1 MPEHR
6 WMAIGGPFS
15 SAAALVLLF
24 GSPALAQDAGSLLR
38 QQQIQAEQDRTV
50 VPAIE
55 EDTREA
61 AGPLPTEDAIL
72 LVTRIRFT
80 AMPRFSVTRNNRRS
94 QVWRSANGS
103 GCPGLEALRDEV
115 TATLQQKGYLLARAL
130 LPPQDVTE
138 GVVSIEISQGRL
150 ANTRFE
156 RQKGVRVQDGLLDL
170 IASSHISA
178 DTFRKSDLETA
189 LLRINDL
196 PGVEAQ
202 ARLAP
207 GEEAN
212 TSELAIA
219 VGEGPVFAGTAW
231 ADNYGDAATGRS
243 QATAVISMN
252 DVTGFAEK
260 SQLRATVSE
269 GMFTAGGDLLVP
281 AGPDGLFFNGS
292 YSYLTYRNLT
302 ATGQTLGLTGY
313 SHQGTLGAQWRAVRT
328 RDVNVTLDAGIT
340 GKAIVDDSTAGR
352 LSEKLSLSTTFG
364 ISGDVRDRFASG
376 AITQW
381 QLDAT
386 LGELDLSGV
395 PAAQAADAAGLN
407 TQGSFARV
415 NAGVSRLQYL
425 PYGFSLYANA
435 SGQWA
440 SKNLDSSEEF
450 SLGGPY
456 GVRAWPVGEARGDM
470 GVLGTIELRYDLPVD
485 KDWGDIQLSAF
496 IDAGHLWIDSN
507 PGAVAPANQCGCND
521 YSLYGAGFG
530 VNWTLEHAF
539 VSASWSHALGG
550 NPGASAATGANS
562 DGGFGRQAF
571 WVRAGGRF

>member
-6 WMAIGGPFS
+6 WMATGGPFS
-15 SAAALVLLF
+15 SAAALVLLL
-24 GSPALAQDAGSLLR
+24 GSPALAQDAGALLR
-38 QQQIQAEQDRTV
+38 QQQIQAEQDRAV
-50 VPAIE
+50 APAIE
-55 EDTREA
+55 EETRET
-61 AGPLPTEDAIL
+61 AGPLPTDDAVL
-72 LVTRIRFT
+72 LVKRIRFSGNAALLSDEEQT
-80 AMPRFSVTRNNRRS
+80 AL
-94 QVWRSANGS
+94 ANLAVGKRL
-103 GCPGLEALRDEV
+103 GLPGLEALRDEV

-138 GVVSIEISQGRL
+138 GVVTIEISQGRL
-150 ANTRFE
+150 VNTRFE
-156 RQKGVRVQDGLLDL
+156 RQGGVRVQGELPDL

-178 DTFRKSDLETA
+178 DMLRKSDLETA
-189 LLRINDL
+189 LLRMNDL
-196 PGVEAQ
+196 PGVEAR

-219 VGEGPVFAGTAW
+219 VSEGPVFTGTAW
-231 ADNYGDAATGRS
+231 ADNYGDPSTGRA

-252 DVTGFAEK
+252 DVTGFAEN
-260 SQLRATVSE
+260 SRLRATVSE
-269 GMFTAGGDLLVP
+269 GMQTAGGDILVP
-281 AGPDGLFFNGS
+281 VGPDGLFFNGS
-292 YSYLTYRNLT
+292 YSYLTYSNLT
-302 ATGQTLGLTGY
+302 ATGQTLGLTGF
-313 SHQGTLGAQWRAVRT
+313 SHQGTLGAEWRIVRT

-352 LSEKLSLSTTFG
+352 LSDKRSLSTTFG
-364 ISGDVRDRFASG
+364 VAGDLRDRILSG
-376 AITQW
+376 AITKW
-381 QLDAT
+381 RLNAT
-386 LGELDLSGV
+386 LGNLDLSGV

-407 TQGSFARV
+407 TQGGFARI
-415 NAGVSRLQYL
+415 NASVSRLQYL

-485 KDWGDIQLSAF
+485 KDLGDIQLSAF
-496 IDAGHLWIDSN
+496 VDGGHIWIDRN
-507 PGAVAPANQCGCND
+507 PGTVASANQCGCND
-521 YSLYGAGFG
+521 YSLYGAGLG
-530 VNWTLEHAF
+530 VNWTHEHAF

-562 DGGFGRQAF
+562 DGDFGRQAV
-571 WVRAGGRF
+571 WVRAGGKF